1 MPSCK
6 RCHAAI
12 LFGKNDAG
20 EWIPLNPV
28 PPVAYLVTGSV
39 NAEGWVRVRRTSRG
53 LIVSIPP
60 ESGEPSRIDSN
71 YTRTFQVDV
80 RLGHTCPAGTP
91 ISKEIASPTVAA
103 HTGVDQ

>member
-12 LFGKNDAG
+12 LFGKDDAG
-20 EWIPLNPV
+20 KWIPLNPV

-39 NAEGWVRVRRTSRG
+39 NAEGWVRVRRSSRG
-53 LIVSIPP
+53 VEIPFVS
-60 ESGEPSRIDSN
+60 GATALDNLNGGVRILPIDI
-71 YTRTFQVDV
+71 

-103 HTGVDQ
+103 PKGVDQ